1 MASGSVSLFTQFMG
15 NGGAQMKDKLGFIG
29 LGNMGLPM
37 SINLLRAGYEVY
49 GFDTNAKAME
59 QFIAEGGNGLAT
71 SQAVVK
77 QSEVIMTSLPTPQ
90 VVEHVYTSEDGILQH
105 AKQGSLLI
113 DFSTVNPELN
123 DSLHKKAQSLGLR
136 YLGAPVSGGVIGAIN
151 ATLTIMIGGEEKDYQ
166 SGVGIFEIVGK
177 NIFHL
182 GTSPSVGTR
191 IKLLNNLMIG
201 FYTQAVAE
209 TIVLGE
215 SMGVAADTLYEVL
228 SNSYGQSRIYERN
241 YLEYMKN
248 ENYEPGFSTNL
259 LLKDLRLAKNMADE
273 AGVPLLIG
281 EQLVNLYNDISA
293 EGFGE
298 NDMSAAYLSLK
309 EKCMM
314 KQN

>member
-1 MASGSVSLFTQFMG
+1 MYQRLFTQFTG
-15 NGGAQMKDKLGFIG
+15 NGGAQMNEKLGFIG

-49 GFDTNAKAME
+49 GFDTNAQAME
-59 QFIAEGGNGLAT
+59 QFIAEGGVGLTTAK
-71 SQAVVK
+71 AVAQ

-90 VVEHVYTSEDGILQH
+90 VVEHVYTSQEGILQN

-123 DSLHKKAQSLGLR
+123 NTLHQKAQSLGLG
-136 YLGAPVSGGVIGAIN
+136 YLGAPVSGGVIGAVN

-166 SGVGIFEIVGK
+166 SGASIFGIVGK
-177 NIFHL
+177 NIYYL
-182 GTSPSVGTR
+182 GASPSVGTR

-215 SMGVAADTLYEVL
+215 NMGISADTLYEVL
-228 SNSYGQSRIYERN
+228 SNSYGQSRIYKRN
-241 YLEYMKN
+241 YVEYMKN

-259 LLKDLRLAKNMADE
+259 LLKDLRLAQNMATE
-273 AGVPLLIG
+273 AGVPLRIG

-293 EGFGE
+293 EGYGE
-298 NDMSAAYLSLK
+298 HDMSAAYLSLK
-309 EKCMM
+309 EKCTI
-314 KQN
+314 KQI

>member
-1 MASGSVSLFTQFMG
+1 
-15 NGGAQMKDKLGFIG
+15 MKEKLGFIG

-49 GFDTNAKAME
+49 GFDTNTKVME
-59 QFIAEGGNGLAT
+59 QFIAEGGIGLSTTKELAQH
-71 SQAVVK
+71 SN
-77 QSEVIMTSLPTPQ
+77 VIMTSLPTPQ
-90 VVEHVYTSEDGILQH
+90 VVEHVFTSEEGILQN
-105 AKQGSLLI
+105 AQQGSLLI

-123 DSLHKKAQSLGLR
+123 DELHKKAQSFDLR

-151 ATLTIMIGGEEKDYQ
+151 ATLTIMVGGEEKDYQ
-166 SGVGIFEIVGK
+166 SGEKIFGIVGK
-177 NIFHL
+177 NIYHL
-182 GTSPSVGTR
+182 GTSPSIGTR

-215 SMGVAADTLYEVL
+215 KMGISANTLYEVL

-273 AGVPLLIG
+273 AGVPLRIG
-281 EQLVNLYNDISA
+281 EQLVHLYNDIAA
-293 EGFGE
+293 EGYGE

-309 EKCMM
+309 EKCII
-314 KQN
+314 KQH